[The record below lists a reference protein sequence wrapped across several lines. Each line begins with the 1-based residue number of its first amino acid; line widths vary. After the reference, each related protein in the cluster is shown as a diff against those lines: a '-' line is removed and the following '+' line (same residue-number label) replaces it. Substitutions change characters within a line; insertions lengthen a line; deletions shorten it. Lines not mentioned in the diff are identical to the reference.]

1 LKILDKILELI
12 KLKLEVVGMAEEA
25 EKKDALEK
33 LELIEKALPEIKR
46 LAQEGKITP
55 IPHEEMVVI
64 DSLVGGVFSVSIK
77 ESTVIFRLCKY
88 DLPETTS

>member
-1 LKILDKILELI
+1 
-12 KLKLEVVGMAEEA
+12 MSEEA

-33 LELIEKALPEIKR
+33 LELIEKALPKIKK

-64 DSLVGGVFSVSIK
+64 DGLVGGVFSVSIK
-77 ESTVIFRLCKY
+77 ESIVIFRLC
-88 DLPETTS
+88 LPEVPKKPHLN